1 MGGRTEEKSLPEKIL
16 MRKSA
21 ALKIG
26 LTMGDPAGIGPEI
39 CAKALSALR
48 GKHNLVVIGDS
59 GVWARVCQSPVVS
72 RRIKNIEFVDLRNV
86 DPAKFEFGRIKAEN
100 GRAAIEYLDKALEMQ
115 KSGRI
120 DCIVTSP
127 ISKEAV
133 NLAGFH
139 YSGHTE
145 YFAERTKAKNVVMML
160 INEELKFALVT
171 RHIPLR
177 EVAGRLKKEKIR
189 ETIVSVREALK
200 NLFGLKQP
208 RLVVC
213 GINPH
218 GSDNGL
224 IGNEE
229 NLIIRPA
236 VRELQ
241 KKIKYIDGPMGA
253 DVAISKAKEKIYD
266 CVIAMYHDQAL
277 IPLKLLGDETGV
289 NISLG
294 LGFVRTSPL
303 HGTAFDIAGKNLASG
318 ASLIAAVKL
327 AAKCTINQKKA

>member
-1 MGGRTEEKSLPEKIL
+1 MKKSG
-16 MRKSA
+16 

-26 LTMGDPAGIGPEI
+26 LTMGDPSGIGPEI
-39 CAKALSALR
+39 CAKAVSALS
-48 GKHNLVVIGDS
+48 GNFNLVIIGDR
-59 GVWARVCQSPVVS
+59 GVWERVPGFKFQVS
-72 RRIKNIEFVDLRNV
+72 GFRSKRGGFEFVDLQNV
-86 DPAKFEFGRIKAEN
+86 NPAKFKFGQVRAEY
-100 GRAAIEYLDKALEMQ
+100 GKAAIEYLDKAVEMQ
-115 KSGRI
+115 KKGKL
-120 DCIVTSP
+120 DCIVTCP

-133 NLAGFH
+133 NLAGFR

-160 INEELKFALVT
+160 INDELKFALVT
-171 RHIPLR
+171 RHIPLQK
-177 EVAGRLKKEKIR
+177 VTQRLKKEKII
-189 ETIVSVREALK
+189 ETIVTAREALK
-200 NLFGLKQP
+200 DLFGLKNP
-208 RLVVC
+208 RMVVC

-236 VRELQ
+236 VRLLQ
-241 KKIKYIDGPMGA
+241 KKFKHIDGPMGA
-253 DVAISKAKEKIYD
+253 DVAIFKAKEKIYD

-327 AAKCTINQKKA
+327 AAKCTLNQKRI